1 MPNQSS
7 LKKIYDT
14 LVSKGYDMEPE
25 QEFYH
30 NMDSPDS
37 RRRVYDALKQEGYNL
52 RPYDDFY
59 ARMGYGQQPQQTEV
73 QGTPTPQ
80 GASPAMLFAQQARD
94 DRRETVSEHAEQRKA
109 KTQSAQTKPQQ
120 APAKPRA
127 PELPPEEEEE
137 QSPYGPLADQML
149 NGKTPQEQARELMT
163 GQSAQP
169 TAEQRAWMW
178 QQVEQLKQ
186 QVKQQSASVD
196 QQLSQAREYVE
207 RSAGNAAGIQGKAVR
222 GNIEYNPLTGEMEQ
236 AYITPTG
243 YKTFDKNQAD
253 AEARDYRY
261 SMPRDVNYMA
271 SKIGDIKSD
280 IESKIDSI
288 YAEKDNPY
296 SMIEMAYGNTHTAV
310 NDPDVLNYH
319 AALSSLNNAQQL
331 WEEAKKEKNES
342 WYNPSSLGRGVA
354 HKLFDVRTWDF
365 GITDAVDMSRLKAA
379 INKADA
385 GEDLTESEQ
394 MLLDAKAIEMAITA
408 AKQSDVGFGYEMGS
422 TIGELVPMLLE
433 MYINPAAG
441 VGKSAQSKLLRF
453 AMKRFGKTALVNS
466 PRMLRF
472 GLGTARVLGDITG
485 AGIMTGTTSLGRTY
499 ADAMQREIG
508 QIQYGPAQGGTI
520 QYTGH
525 SDGESAG
532 KSFAKAY
539 GAKTA
544 EWVGLMAGGWFKPVE
559 AAAGEAIANTT
570 RKMGLGAVNDFM
582 ANLSDKEYMQILGDL
597 GKRSGLMTDFSIKEG
612 GNGTLNNVLGIKVGE
627 AMNALTVGDITMDK
641 DPDTGYFNFKRNLNT
656 LLSFAALDG
665 MMNVHKVLS
674 YRTPKYQAKLDID
687 RASHAASLAFGDPK
701 KWEVVKTG
709 LLGGTL
715 FRDLFAYRQGAQLL
729 RDERARWRENG
740 YYDGGDVP
748 TDRWDELEKM
758 LDDGRNGT
766 GEAGVAYKA
775 LEDILT
781 NKDYDAFQ
789 RRAAL
794 QYIMAVIRYESM
806 VHGERMR
813 SQRAPEPGV
822 VDPQRRLEQGDDPLL
837 SQGDDPLL
845 LQAADEYE
853 AGREQWQARQEGAE
867 GAAQQVDATSDRMQ
881 TAIDQLVQAYGP
893 DAEAI
898 VDMVEQRPQYVIQ
911 TAKDDAQRAAAMAY
925 LNAKAAMD
933 GITDAANEQAEER
946 RMQVEHDIRLR
957 TYKMT
962 GQLQPATLKAGDAE
976 VFIID
981 GRISASQDGMGIDVD
996 LSDDTI
1002 IVYNPESDSY
1012 EMMSPDQLLKLSDP
1026 VNAEQAIAEA
1036 QQQIDAEL
1044 QASLQPSKYKRGE
1057 ITLRGED
1064 GQEHFALVTG
1074 DKDADGNIQ
1083 VYISDG
1089 NGNAGHLEYFTEQQL
1104 DDLAVNYT
1112 PDEAQPAAESSA
1124 DGTAPSA
1131 PEAPTEPVPA
1141 VPEVPPTQP
1150 EPQSA
1155 LSRVPRSEKGEPLY
1169 EQADAATGWDALV
1182 EDMGSA
1188 DAAKEVA
1195 DAQVEQ
1201 YEKRLKNITSN
1212 RKKLKGTPAEMK
1224 AQREQREALQ
1234 HQTETTLE
1242 AWKKIAGEQE
1252 RRRVAEDTQRQQEAR
1267 KAAEE
1272 KAAAEQAERA
1282 AREQREREELEALN
1296 GVPEMA
1302 VDRPADARAR
1312 GYRRVG
1318 QQKVERQA
1326 PITQKVEGAAVQIK
1340 FSQEDSPAGHVTV
1353 IEADQLQPSHIQG
1366 HRNPYYFINEA
1377 QPKDRV
1383 DAASVTSAQKI
1394 AGNINPEEITGSIT
1408 AYTGAPVVNSRGEVI
1423 QGNNRSD
1430 ALRLMYDNNDEN
1442 AARYKQYLLENA
1454 ERLGLDPEQIRAM
1467 KRPVLVNM
1475 LEADDAEA
1483 IRLGQFGAQDTESG
1497 GRERIKPEATVQKLG
1512 DKMSNF
1518 VSMLLR
1524 GEDDEG
1530 FAQLVDRNGV
1540 DVIKWMARQG
1550 IISQTQAQSAFTTDG
1565 NLAPEAQ
1572 NDLRDVLYQSIFQG
1586 APTRAKEM
1594 FAKLPAKAQKA
1605 ILSTAY
1611 RDYDSPAADR
1621 LLTELQ
1627 NSITAYN
1634 DLMTDESFAAST
1646 DVQSALAAI
1655 RGWGRQL
1662 SLGDTEAQSV
1672 NPSEKYSN
1680 FALRLAAL
1688 YRGEKQS
1695 SIQKVF
1701 NDLYDTIQGKG
1712 EDSLFGEAD
1721 HTMHTLP
1728 EAIKK
1733 IFNIDY
1739 NGKTGSNLL
1748 GDAVPSVPE
1757 GRRGGDAANRGGGA
1771 VPQGEQPAEPAGRT
1785 DSVRRD
1791 GGSQA
1796 DASQIVQ
1803 GDIRP
1808 VGSGFFGEI
1817 FDQFKGRVND
1827 AIKFIS
1833 SHKSGDLLGVF
1844 SRRGVGSIDLVW
1856 GDEKGGWNHIV
1867 QKHVGEGKSFATE
1880 TEAANVIDEIIK
1892 TGSVDF
1898 ENGDKIV
1905 LRKGNKV
1912 VTIRKNVREKGKKIA
1927 DKKWILTAYDESS
1940 ADSSTSAI
1948 AATNRGQAAPTTENH
1963 GGKGTAKNTE
1973 SQGVEGNL
1981 TQSSPA
1987 EAVHAAEQM
1996 VNTEPTDAQ
2005 KEAGNYRKGHVRVAG
2020 YDITIENPAGST
2032 RSGKDA
2038 NGREWTQTMHNT
2050 YGYFRGTEGTD
2061 GDHIDVFLGD
2071 MGKWQGEGRNVYVVD
2086 QYNEDGTFDEHKVM
2100 MGFNSL
2106 EEAKAAY
2113 LSNYEEGWA
2122 DRRRIDVTGVPAE
2135 EFDAWVKSSHR
2146 KTKAFA
2152 EYKSIKAETEPGTD
2166 YLTEEAYDKYEKQYV
2181 AEAKERYTRQAD
2193 TDATPEILAGK
2204 SDEWLQQRIEAYEQD
2219 GYSLVDGEYLF
2230 DNFFSWDNYPTKEQ
2244 LRQTADHA
2252 VERYV
2257 YLPRLYAEQVRRK
2270 TEDAFQAAKRVA
2282 TQPII
2287 PKKAKSVNLADY
2299 VAPKDEPHPSIRGV
2313 YYSGGKA
2320 YATDRV
2326 ILVEE
2331 KQKYPKAYEGTVR
2344 GKDGNPVDIGQEHF
2358 PDPAKAF
2365 DIASQYV
2372 FAPVDVE
2379 EMRRNLARAL
2389 EAQKAMGK
2397 KQQVAVE
2404 VASNGQVGY
2413 FDATRLKRFLDLVD
2427 TAEGDVKVEVGGRGY
2442 ISLQAKGRRALLL
2455 GVGIDKEAS
2464 CYVVRDEVVW
2474 RPNEPYRMDESSRET
2489 ISNKLG
2495 NSATLKPAERAS
2507 LEYRLSLADNPV
2519 FMPRRDK
2526 APVQLK
2532 APAAD
2537 QAADLTRTKEPQQL
2551 SQVTTSGRRLFEQ
2564 VAQSLGVPTEELRS
2578 MTYDQ
2583 VTAAFDKKYASKE
2596 EVMAFGRLNLLGNI
2610 HDALGDRE
2618 ATISNYTENTTDG
2631 VVTYD
2636 VTVDGVTKTL
2646 GYDISRNKF
2655 VDLTQSDGGD
2665 GLLFRMAND
2674 KNDFVQMRDEAVKSN
2689 GLVMPG
2695 LNEGHVRVVPVPRH
2709 QFTGTGK
2716 DAIKAAGEWAKE
2728 HIVGSYT
2735 ATDSAGVPFTFAITA
2750 ESVGKY
2756 LSATATTKSENLG
2769 VHLAVLQKLPEVIS
2783 NGIEV
2788 EVHPSYKKGSDG
2800 MRSQGNGIDR
2810 DRLVH
2815 RFYSAVNIDGEIR
2828 RVKTTMIE
2836 FEESSTAKHPHSFEV
2851 TKIEVL
2857 PETSENTS
2865 ITGAQRIPTA
2875 MAGTTEAAKLLQG
2888 VEKSYDKGVKVL
2900 EVSEK
2905 SGGSDEI
2912 ADIISRARAD
2922 GSYMKAPNGK
2932 PTRLTER
2939 QWAQVRT
2946 PQFKAWFG
2954 DWEKGEASSKVLDEN
2969 GEPLVVYHGTTAY
2982 EERRTWNEQKK
2993 EYDTESSPFT
3003 VFKRRVDGLRN
3014 AGFFFNSNLD
3024 NAGGYGYNTYDTY
3037 LDLRNPLIIDCHGDN
3052 YSSIRFDGREMDTYG
3067 WAEYAEKNGYDGLI
3081 LQNVRDGVG
3090 YGDLQQPTTDYVA
3103 FKPTQIKSATDNNG
3117 AFSRGSSDIRFRPG
3131 TSDSQRV
3138 QPTLIGVHGITE
3150 EKLVKALAAG
3160 GLANPSVAV
3169 IDADK
3174 SQHNDYGE
3182 ISLILPSGMVDKAT
3196 GRNAGTW
3203 TGDAWTPRY
3212 PQTEYQFSDAGSH
3225 QLSLDLK
3232 SLDAE
3237 MRSSARIAIQ
3247 NWMDG
3252 RGTNG
3257 LEYMFLQQS
3266 GREPEVK
3273 QIPVRFQKST
3283 HEAVEQLCGDKRI
3296 DFYSIDKSDYSK
3308 LLDLYVAEKYRGDKS
3323 LYDEALAE
3331 RKAAL
3336 ERKLSKD
3343 ISPVF
3348 KRIYQEKLDFINEHG
3363 FDDSVEEFVS
3373 EVARDMENGGHTDVK
3388 ATDNA
3393 AAETVKQQGL
3403 EKEFAQWIEGFKKRY
3418 GAKEVIFNGFNSR
3431 GDRIYLP
3438 NTVANASRIMNAQG
3452 KNGATG
3458 WSTSFSN
3465 FVATVMKSIPH
3476 LDDMRAE
3483 KSRLTTDHQ
3492 QLDAFDEKWQ
3502 QVYYDLAQKCQPDAR
3517 STFDDFGFARLDE
3530 AALKKNPA
3538 AYLKKEYGV
3547 TLTAD
3552 DIKQLKQMIHAIRD
3566 ERPAMYFETKFNR
3579 PVRFNE
3585 FTAAVV
3591 PDDLTPEIREQLEKA
3606 GLRVVTYKRGDDA
3619 TRQQAVQRASMDEGI
3634 RFRWIGER
3642 GASELDKTSE
3652 IKTRISNLDVARQ
3665 MEQAGKDAYDIKF
3678 ATGWERGADG
3688 KWRYEQPDFDLIT
3701 AQEYDELRR
3710 QQMKGYNEIAKLMT
3724 LGDRHLYFLY
3734 QEYDALPR
3742 RGRNEEQKAKAKD
3755 LLKQIKQQIA
3765 ANNSLRDD
3773 LDIQRENARVMSLS
3787 DLVHDANG
3795 LFDAY
3800 PVLAN
3805 VEVEFKALF
3814 GLRGQ
3819 MECRNGIPYRIE
3831 INSGMDGR
3839 QTRSTLIHEVQHAIQ
3854 DLEGFA
3860 RGGNSEMYV
3869 EKSKIPGFVER
3880 VNQIDERLNELDAQ
3894 SEALIDRRNSEYE
3907 QLRQQWEA
3915 ATTPQERSSIRDAWT
3930 KRENEIIEEANK
3942 VDEERARLQEER
3954 DEYAEGSV
3962 QLGYYGYSDL
3972 AGEVEARNAQT
3983 RMDYTPEDRLY
3994 SPAFESEDVS
4004 RKSQIFLNQTGGHSA
4019 STSGQI
4025 EQKYPGWNEGTTT
4038 ESGKHTTQVE
4048 GTRKTYGHVGDWIEQ
4063 HIGKEASILDASSGL
4078 GYGTADLR
4086 GRGFNVEDVEPYQ
4099 SEQRR
4104 REMPATYDDYS
4115 KIDKQYDYV
4124 ISNAV
4129 LNVIPD
4135 DWRADVLHQM
4145 ARVLKPG
4152 GQMFINTRKA
4162 GEERT
4167 IKDKIELDNPQ
4178 EVLVK
4183 RNGKI
4188 ASYQK
4193 FFTPTELKEWVEK
4206 ELGPGYQVEIANE
4219 ANSGT
4224 RGLPAVVVTKW
4235 TRASHPG
4242 EVTQAERVLSEVN
4255 KKFNEE
4261 LEMQIKGTLPANHVY
4276 ELGHPGDVLQ
4286 VAGVRDLPI
4295 QLYANRLALKASPEY
4310 RRNHPFELS
4319 DIKDLP
4325 QALNH
4330 PIAVFDSATVK
4341 GATVVLTE
4349 LQSNGKNF
4357 VVAMS
4362 VLTNA
4367 DGKAIAAE
4375 INDVRSI
4382 YPKDRATGVAGW
4394 INRGYMRWVDKE
4406 KMNSFLSTHP
4416 SNPGISRKEAEKTPN
4431 GVEVGS
4437 ASELS
4442 SAAKVVES
4450 FENPTLPGAEN
4461 FTRVQKSDHSTL
4473 ISDKIAV
4480 VNDCAKATGLRI
4492 RVVEDVTE
4500 LEAYKKASPEE
4511 QARMREGKGW
4521 YDPKTGEIVVVP
4533 GNHADVGDV
4542 RETLRHEIIGHKTLR
4557 EMVGAERMNDFL
4569 DEVYR
4574 HMTDEVRQRVVD
4586 MAFGRRLN
4594 IREATEEYL
4603 AGLAEKG
4610 FDAMTEKERSLWG
4623 KIKAF
4628 VGKLINRFL
4637 RTLHLP
4643 DIIELGDRELR
4654 WILRYGWEKSAD
4666 NPINR
4671 RADLPDVVRT
4681 ARETTLRAETGQD
4694 GLRFRTTFDPSDNL
4708 RTVTT
4713 RAALDLSQRH
4723 QDNLQLRSDAY
4734 HAISQQLGGLRRAMA
4749 AQRTFDKASVQEMTD
4764 LAQALLEANM
4774 MQGTTNGEIKRIL
4787 SAIKN
4792 ATGRTDITEQV
4803 HTVLSI
4809 LIDNQLR
4816 TQQRTFE
4823 HLLKT
4828 RDTRLNQQG
4837 VRTQGALDIKGQ
4849 RMIKTLRNALEIDEA
4864 SLESQLQDAIDKLS
4878 STDPVVAEQAANDY
4892 EALSYAKRYLEVF
4905 KKNKA
4910 DETSLRADLH
4920 QAEADH
4926 TAGNLTDSAY
4936 KQLVEQIN
4944 NAIEQKRLE
4953 RSDGLLQLNDDIR
4966 QSLEGSRSAA
4976 RDWRQREVDRINNI
4990 HHMANAD
4997 LQGLPYDEHRT
5008 PDFAEKVLNSA
5019 PVRLLTSTLPTF
5031 DAFLKLFSPK
5041 AAGGEGFMYN
5051 HFMRSY
5057 VESCERERQGVNE
5070 SFRVLDEK
5078 AAEIFGKGKT
5088 WHQVALDAR
5097 RMKLANGKTEH
5108 TISIWSGG
5116 GMKDYKVTSSELL
5129 YIYMVNKM
5137 EDGKMKL
5144 RRMGIED
5151 DDVNAIQQALDPR
5164 LIEMADWLQDEFLPR
5179 SRERYNE
5186 THQRMFGA
5194 SMAAID
5200 NYVPLKILKES
5211 LQRDVDIAAPDKG
5224 DQRSSTVTGSVIS
5237 RTVNCQ
5243 PIDILHG
5250 DAFNVIT
5257 SHVTDMEHWAA
5268 FSEFARDL
5276 NTLCSYNRF
5285 RNKVRNM
5292 HSVMGAGEDLLRK
5305 FQTTCAIA
5313 TGDYQAPSR
5322 GLLDQYA
5329 LNLAKL
5335 GSTAKVSFRLYTA
5348 FKQLSSMPAFWPE
5361 TNPIDFTKSAATPW
5375 KSWKWCM
5382 ENLPMFEKRW
5392 AGRNAGNEKML
5403 PTDLDWS
5410 WTRDNIVE
5418 TATRWGLTPNA
5429 FVDALTVAIGS
5440 KSVYDTHLRRYLD
5453 YGYERAEA
5461 ERRARQDASILF
5473 NKTQQSSEGA
5483 FMSEMQ
5489 KSRTWLSTMF
5499 TVYRNSP
5506 ISYQRMLL
5514 DASRNLFKRFVP
5526 GFKKEAIQQLER
5538 QYQWDGLSDADAARA
5553 AKKEYNRLFWRDLT
5567 NVATF
5572 GFVMQIAWNIFGKLP
5587 GLAIPLLFSGTDE
5600 DDRKKTMQDELIH
5613 AAIGGQ
5619 VEGLTG
5625 GDIISDGLTS
5635 LVTSGELS
5643 DITKDMPMTQ
5653 DIDNVV
5659 REFGIDCYAAL
5670 NDLLN
5675 TMISASIGVNP
5686 ATFTDAV
5693 VAIYDA
5699 CQGDMPTIR
5708 EATLCLARI
5717 AQVPQSQL
5725 DQIYFEEMGCMGD
5738 EARKLTPAE
5747 VAERYARYKVIKG
5760 APLTHWLYDDEV
5772 LAKRMQSR
5780 TKQAVTELK
5789 GQLQRS
5795 YTDEVNAGYDA
5806 AEETYKQMAQRI
5818 KQYKAQYEECT
5829 TDAEREQVS
5838 RDMAALTSA
5847 PEYATYQSFKLY
5859 NKYLQRMAK
5868 GYLEAKSADEAARY
5882 LDGLHYFKPKM
5893 VEAVQATDPAEAN
5906 RLATELAQWYS
5917 DFVQQGQTQ
5926 AQGSVQH

>member
-1 MPNQSS
+1 
-7 LKKIYDT
+7 
-14 LVSKGYDMEPE
+14 
-25 QEFYH
+25 
-30 NMDSPDS
+30 
-37 RRRVYDALKQEGYNL
+37 
-52 RPYDDFY
+52 
-59 ARMGYGQQPQQTEV
+59 
-73 QGTPTPQ
+73 
-80 GASPAMLFAQQARD
+80 
-94 DRRETVSEHAEQRKA
+94 
-109 KTQSAQTKPQQ
+109 
-120 APAKPRA
+120 
-127 PELPPEEEEE
+127 
-137 QSPYGPLADQML
+137 
-149 NGKTPQEQARELMT
+149 
-163 GQSAQP
+163 
-169 TAEQRAWMW
+169 
-178 QQVEQLKQ
+178 
-186 QVKQQSASVD
+186 
-196 QQLSQAREYVE
+196 
-207 RSAGNAAGIQGKAVR
+207 
-222 GNIEYNPLTGEMEQ
+222 
-236 AYITPTG
+236 
-243 YKTFDKNQAD
+243 
-253 AEARDYRY
+253 
-261 SMPRDVNYMA
+261 
-271 SKIGDIKSD
+271 
-280 IESKIDSI
+280 
-288 YAEKDNPY
+288 
-296 SMIEMAYGNTHTAV
+296 
-310 NDPDVLNYH
+310 
-319 AALSSLNNAQQL
+319 
-331 WEEAKKEKNES
+331 
-342 WYNPSSLGRGVA
+342 
-354 HKLFDVRTWDF
+354 
-365 GITDAVDMSRLKAA
+365 MSRLKAA

-1112 PDEAQPAAESSA
+1112 PDEAQPAAESPA

-1141 VPEVPPTQP
+1141 EPEVPPTQP

-1282 AREQREREELEALN
+1282 AREQRELEELEALN
-1296 GVPEMA
+1296 GVPEMT

-1312 GYRRVG
+1312 GYRRIG
-1318 QQKVERQA
+1318 QQMVKRQGILQ
-1326 PITQKVEGAAVQIK
+1326 PIAIGKPIAIK
-1340 FSQEDSPAGHVTV
+1340 FGSGDKDKPAGV
-1353 IEADQLQPSHIQG
+1353 IAIVDVDSLQPSHIQG
-1366 HRNPYYFINEA
+1366 KRNWHHFIPEV

-1383 DAASVTSAQKI
+1383 DAASVAAAQRI
-1394 AGNINPEEITGSIT
+1394 ADNINPEEITSSVT
-1408 AYTGAPVVNSRGEVI
+1408 AYTGAPTVNTHGEGI
-1423 QGNNRSD
+1423 QGHSRLD
-1430 ALRLMYDNNDEN
+1430 ALRLMYEKGGEN
-1442 AARYKQYLLENA
+1442 AARYKQYLIDHA
-1454 ERLGLDPEQIRAM
+1454 EQYGVDPEVIRQA
-1467 KRPVLVNM
+1467 KKPAKVNLVDVPD
-1475 LEADDAEA
+1475 EEA
-1483 IRLGQFGAQDTESG
+1483 IRLGQLSAQDTESG
-1497 GRERIKPEATVQKLG
+1497 GVERIKPEATVQKLG

-1796 DASQIVQ
+1796 DASQEGVDQTSARNSDAPQTHQVRYIDPREMSDDEKASRGRILSEAPAIEVAENQIVATPEMSARKAAEKWWDEHVGGPRTFQ
-1803 GDIRP
+1803 TEVGEVDIDRRSIESSLAHRY
-1808 VGSGFFGEI
+1808 G
-1817 FDQFKGRVND
+1817 QAKLD
-1827 AIKFIS
+1827 AITSLEQGFENAVYLGSMADFSNNGKTNHYFAYPINYNGKLNYVFCRAVQDNNQ
-1833 SHKSGDLLGVF
+1833 HRLYVHEVFVADQIKKGNTLDNAATTPRGGIALYKDILANVLGDLN
-1844 SRRGVGSIDLVW
+1844 GSTIQTAAREPHGLSTSPR
-1856 GDEKGGWNHIV
+1856 E
-1867 QKHVGEGKSFATE
+1867 QKPE
-1880 TEAANVIDEIIK
+1880 
-1892 TGSVDF
+1892 
-1898 ENGDKIV
+1898 
-1905 LRKGNKV
+1905 V
-1912 VTIRKNVREKGKKIA
+1912 VTSNV
-1927 DKKWILTAYDESS
+1927 S
-1940 ADSSTSAI
+1940 
-1948 AATNRGQAAPTTENH
+1948 
-1963 GGKGTAKNTE
+1963 GGKDTNKSAE
-1973 SQGVEGNL
+1973 PQGVEGDL

-1987 EAVHAAEQM
+1987 EAVHAAEQT

-2071 MGKWQGEGRNVYVVD
+2071 MDKWQGEGRNVYVVD

-2244 LRQTADHA
+2244 LRWTADHA

-2474 RPNEPYRMDESSRET
+2474 RPNEPYRLDLSSRET
-2489 ISNKLG
+2489 LSYQLG
-2495 NSATLKPAERAS
+2495 NSTSLKPAERAS

-2519 FMPRRDK
+2519 FTPRRDK
-2526 APVQLK
+2526 KPAQLK

-2583 VTAAFDKKYASKE
+2583 VTAAFDKKHASKE

-2695 LNEGHVRVVPVPRH
+2695 LNEGHVRVVEVPRH
-2709 QFTGTGK
+2709 EFTGTGK
-2716 DAIKAAGEWAKE
+2716 QALQAAEQWAKE
-2728 HIVGSYT
+2728 HIVGEYS
-2735 ATDSAGVPFTFAITA
+2735 ATDIAGVPFTYVITKD
-2750 ESVGKY
+2750 SVEKY
-2756 LSATATTKSENLG
+2756 VSSSATQKSENIG

-2783 NGIEV
+2783 NAVEV
-2788 EVHPSYKKGSDG
+2788 EVHASYKKGSDG
-2800 MRSQGNGIDR
+2800 VRSPQNGIEED
-2810 DRLVH
+2810 LLIH
-2815 RFYSAVNIDGEIR
+2815 RFYSAVNIDGEMH

-2836 FEESSTAKHPHSFEV
+2836 HADQNSATQPHSYEV
-2851 TKIEVL
+2851 TKVEVL
-2857 PETSENTS
+2857 PELTENTS
-2865 ITGAQRIPTA
+2865 TTGALSLASSRG
-2875 MAGTTEAAKLLQG
+2875 GTSREDILGTAKLLQG
-2888 VEKSYDKGVKVL
+2888 VEKSYDKGVKIL
-2900 EVSEK
+2900 DESKKSSETAQF
-2905 SGGSDEI
+2905 SSDKEQN
-2912 ADIISRARAD
+2912 AQ
-2922 GSYMKAPNGK
+2922 
-2932 PTRLTER
+2932 PTRFRRIGER
-2939 QWAQVRT
+2939 DAQIIR
-2946 PQFKAWFG
+2946 
-2954 DWEKGEASSKVLDEN
+2954 
-2969 GEPLVVYHGTTAY
+2969 GTTA
-2982 EERRTWNEQKK
+2982 EAEAHWQTPADR
-2993 EYDTESSPFT
+2993 
-3003 VFKRRVDGLRN
+3003 
-3014 AGFFFNSNLD
+3014 
-3024 NAGGYGYNTYDTY
+3024 
-3037 LDLRNPLIIDCHGDN
+3037 
-3052 YSSIRFDGREMDTYG
+3052 SI
-3067 WAEYAEKNGYDGLI
+3067 
-3081 LQNVRDGVG
+3081 
-3090 YGDLQQPTTDYVA
+3090 
-3103 FKPTQIKSATDNNG
+3103 
-3117 AFSRGSSDIRFRPG
+3117 
-3131 TSDSQRV
+3131 
-3138 QPTLIGVHGITE
+3138 
-3150 EKLVKALAAG
+3150 
-3160 GLANPSVAV
+3160 
-3169 IDADK
+3169 
-3174 SQHNDYGE
+3174 
-3182 ISLILPSGMVDKAT
+3182 
-3196 GRNAGTW
+3196 
-3203 TGDAWTPRY
+3203 
-3212 PQTEYQFSDAGSH
+3212 
-3225 QLSLDLK
+3225 
-3232 SLDAE
+3232 
-3237 MRSSARIAIQ
+3237 
-3247 NWMDG
+3247 
-3252 RGTNG
+3252 
-3257 LEYMFLQQS
+3257 
-3266 GREPEVK
+3266 
-3273 QIPVRFQKST
+3273 
-3283 HEAVEQLCGDKRI
+3283 
-3296 DFYSIDKSDYSK
+3296 
-3308 LLDLYVAEKYRGDKS
+3308 
-3323 LYDEALAE
+3323 
-3331 RKAAL
+3331 
-3336 ERKLSKD
+3336 
-3343 ISPVF
+3343 
-3348 KRIYQEKLDFINEHG
+3348 
-3363 FDDSVEEFVS
+3363 
-3373 EVARDMENGGHTDVK
+3373 
-3388 ATDNA
+3388 
-3393 AAETVKQQGL
+3393 
-3403 EKEFAQWIEGFKKRY
+3403 
-3418 GAKEVIFNGFNSR
+3418 
-3431 GDRIYLP
+3431 
-3438 NTVANASRIMNAQG
+3438 
-3452 KNGATG
+3452 
-3458 WSTSFSN
+3458 
-3465 FVATVMKSIPH
+3465 
-3476 LDDMRAE
+3476 
-3483 KSRLTTDHQ
+3483 
-3492 QLDAFDEKWQ
+3492 
-3502 QVYYDLAQKCQPDAR
+3502 
-3517 STFDDFGFARLDE
+3517 
-3530 AALKKNPA
+3530 
-3538 AYLKKEYGV
+3538 
-3547 TLTAD
+3547 
-3552 DIKQLKQMIHAIRD
+3552 
-3566 ERPAMYFETKFNR
+3566 
-3579 PVRFNE
+3579 
-3585 FTAAVV
+3585 
-3591 PDDLTPEIREQLEKA
+3591 
-3606 GLRVVTYKRGDDA
+3606 
-3619 TRQQAVQRASMDEGI
+3619 
-3634 RFRWIGER
+3634 
-3642 GASELDKTSE
+3642 
-3652 IKTRISNLDVARQ
+3652 
-3665 MEQAGKDAYDIKF
+3665 
-3678 ATGWERGADG
+3678 
-3688 KWRYEQPDFDLIT
+3688 
-3701 AQEYDELRR
+3701 
-3710 QQMKGYNEIAKLMT
+3710 
-3724 LGDRHLYFLY
+3724 
-3734 QEYDALPR
+3734 
-3742 RGRNEEQKAKAKD
+3742 
-3755 LLKQIKQQIA
+3755 
-3765 ANNSLRDD
+3765 
-3773 LDIQRENARVMSLS
+3773 
-3787 DLVHDANG
+3787 
-3795 LFDAY
+3795 
-3800 PVLAN
+3800 
-3805 VEVEFKALF
+3805 
-3814 GLRGQ
+3814 
-3819 MECRNGIPYRIE
+3819 
-3831 INSGMDGR
+3831 
-3839 QTRSTLIHEVQHAIQ
+3839 
-3854 DLEGFA
+3854 
-3860 RGGNSEMYV
+3860 
-3869 EKSKIPGFVER
+3869 
-3880 VNQIDERLNELDAQ
+3880 
-3894 SEALIDRRNSEYE
+3894 
-3907 QLRQQWEA
+3907 
-3915 ATTPQERSSIRDAWT
+3915 
-3930 KRENEIIEEANK
+3930 
-3942 VDEERARLQEER
+3942 
-3954 DEYAEGSV
+3954 
-3962 QLGYYGYSDL
+3962 
-3972 AGEVEARNAQT
+3972 
-3983 RMDYTPEDRLY
+3983 
-3994 SPAFESEDVS
+3994 AFE
-4004 RKSQIFLNQTGGHSA
+4004 R
-4019 STSGQI
+4019 
-4025 EQKYPGWNEGTTT
+4025 
-4038 ESGKHTTQVE
+4038 TTQE
-4048 GTRKTYGHVGDWIEQ
+4048 LEQ
-4063 HIGKEASILDASSGL
+4063 
-4078 GYGTADLR
+4078 
-4086 GRGFNVEDVEPYQ
+4086 V
-4099 SEQRR
+4099 
-4104 REMPATYDDYS
+4104 
-4115 KIDKQYDYV
+4115 
-4124 ISNAV
+4124 
-4129 LNVIPD
+4129 
-4135 DWRADVLHQM
+4135 
-4145 ARVLKPG
+4145 
-4152 GQMFINTRKA
+4152 NT
-4162 GEERT
+4162 T
-4167 IKDKIELDNPQ
+4167 
-4178 EVLVK
+4178 
-4183 RNGKI
+4183 
-4188 ASYQK
+4188 
-4193 FFTPTELKEWVEK
+4193 
-4206 ELGPGYQVEIANE
+4206 
-4219 ANSGT
+4219 
-4224 RGLPAVVVTKW
+4224 
-4235 TRASHPG
+4235 
-4242 EVTQAERVLSEVN
+4242 
-4255 KKFNEE
+4255 FNEE
-4261 LEMQIKGTLPANHVY
+4261 LERQAQGTLPKEHVY
-4276 ELGHPGDVLQ
+4276 QLGHPGGVLQ

-4295 QLYANRLALKASPEY
+4295 RLSANRLALKASPDY
-4310 RRNHPFELS
+4310 RRNHPFDIR
-4319 DIKDLP
+4319 DIKNLP

-4330 PIAVFDSATVK
+4330 PIAVFDSATVEGSK
-4341 GATVVLTE
+4341 VILTE
-4349 LQSNGKNF
+4349 LQSNGNNF

-4362 VLTNA
+4362 VRRSS
-4367 DGKAIAAE
+4367 DGASIDAE
-4375 INDVRSI
+4375 INDIRSI
-4382 YPKDRATGVAGW
+4382 YPKDYKKGIIDWV
-4394 INRGYMRWVDKE
+4394 NRGYLKWVDKE
-4406 KMNSFLSTHP
+4406 KMKNFLSTQWSNYIEGEKEVDDLSTHRTHP
-4416 SNPGISRKEAEKTPN
+4416 GAGGE
-4431 GVEVGS
+4431 
-4437 ASELS
+4437 ASEDPSARPSHPDANREVSDAAAKAELS
-4442 SAAKVVES
+4442 DAAKVVEE
-4450 FENPTLPGAEN
+4450 FENPTVDGEN
-4461 FTRVQKSDHSTL
+4461 SVQRQPNIDKSTDAVDKQSTVTDFAKSSGL
-4473 ISDKIAV
+4473 SIKAV
-4480 VNDCAKATGLRI
+4480 D
-4492 RVVEDVTE
+4492 DVTQ
-4500 LEAYKKASPEE
+4500 LEEYKKADAATQEK
-4511 QARMREGKGW
+4511 MRRAKGW
-4521 YDPKTGEIVVVP
+4521 YDPRTGEIVVVL
-4533 GNHADVGDV
+4533 GNNADVADV
-4542 RETLRHEIIGHKTLR
+4542 KDTIFHETLGHRGLR
-4557 EMVGAERMNDFL
+4557 EMIGKERWGNFL
-4569 DEVYR
+4569 DQVYQ
-4574 HMTDEVRQRVVD
+4574 HMAQEVRERVAKVAMEMGGD
-4586 MAFGRRLN
+4586 FRA
-4594 IREATEEYL
+4594 ATEEYMSR
-4603 AGLAEKG
+4603 LAEKLHE
-4610 FDAMTEKERSLWG
+4610 DMTPEERTIWG
-4623 KIKAF
+4623 KVKAMVNLLLKKF
-4628 VGKLINRFL
+4628 FRNMN
-4637 RTLHLP
+4637 LP
-4643 DIIELGDRELR
+4643 AWVELSDRELR
-4654 WILRYGWEKSAD
+4654 WMMRYGWEKSEH

-4671 RADLPDVVRT
+4671 NSEMPDMVKT
-4681 ARETTLRAETGQD
+4681 ARETVMRDETGM
-4694 GLRFRTTFDPSDNL
+4694 GNGEYHFRTGIDPDEDLQSIVTRSAVEMAAKHRDDL
-4708 RTVTT
+4708 RL
-4713 RAALDLSQRH
+4713 RNDAFAALTASLT
-4723 QDNLQLRSDAY
+4723 
-4734 HAISQQLGGLRRAMA
+4734 GMRRAMV
-4749 AQRTFDKASVQEMTD
+4749 AQRRFDQATVKSMTD
-4764 LAQALLEANM
+4764 LAQDMLESNLLNAA
-4774 MQGTTNGEIKRIL
+4774 TNGEMKRVL
-4787 SAIKN
+4787 SAVKN
-4792 ATGRTDITEQV
+4792 SVGKADIGAQVRTLFD
-4803 HTVLSI
+4803 I
-4809 LIDNQLR
+4809 LIKNQLR
-4816 TQQRTFE
+4816 EQKTSWE
-4823 HLLKT
+4823 DLLSIKGSKV
-4828 RDTRLNQQG
+4828 NAQG
-4837 VRTQGALDIKGQ
+4837 VEVQGKLDVKGQ
-4849 RMIKTLRNALEIDEA
+4849 RMIKVLKDAIDMSDA
-4864 SLESQLQDAIDKLS
+4864 DLQDAIDK
-4878 STDPVVAEQAANDY
+4878 AASDMGESDRITSEDGTLRY
-4892 EALSYAKRYLEVF
+4892 DAYYYAKRYHETVRDSKTEEMMMRDDLEDAAREH
-4905 KKNKA
+4905 KA
-4910 DETSLRADLH
+4910 GRMTDAAYEQFVEQVQSQIDQNRIDRADALR
-4920 QAEADH
+4920 Q
-4926 TAGNLTDSAY
+4926 LTYDLGA
-4936 KQLVEQIN
+4936 
-4944 NAIEQKRLE
+4944 A
-4953 RSDGLLQLNDDIR
+4953 LQ
-4966 QSLEGSRSAA
+4966 GSISAA
-4976 RDWRQREVDRINNI
+4976 TAWRQADIVRVNEIQ
-4990 HHMANAD
+4990 HMANAD
-4997 LQGLPYDEHRT
+4997 LEGLPAFVHTDPST
-5008 PDFAEKVLNSA
+5008 AAKIKNSKVVQMFANV
-5019 PVRLLTSTLPTF
+5019 LPTF
-5031 DAFLKLFSPK
+5031 ESLLKLFSPK
-5041 AAGGEGFMYN
+5041 SATGEGYLYN
-5051 HFMRSY
+5051 YYMRKY
-5057 VESCERERQGVNE
+5057 VDSVETEHLGMKHSMQRLE
-5070 SFRVLDEK
+5070 DK
-5078 AAEIFGKGKT
+5078 AQEMFGMSWRKFGE
-5088 WHQVALDAR
+5088 AMR
-5097 RMKLANGKTEH
+5097 RMKLANGESTL
-5108 TISIWSGG
+5108 TMTWWDAG
-5116 GMKDYKVTSSELL
+5116 GMRSYELTPSELL

-5144 RRMGIED
+5144 RRMGIEED
-5151 DDVNAIQQALDPR
+5151 HVTAVEQALPPK
-5164 LIEMADWLQDEFLPR
+5164 LVEFADWLQDEFFVEQR
-5179 SRERYNE
+5179 DRYNE
-5186 THQRMFGA
+5186 TYQRMFGA
-5194 SMAAID
+5194 SMAAVEHYAPI
-5200 NYVPLKILKES
+5200 KIAKGAVE
-5211 LQRDVDIAAPDKG
+5211 QTVDVANPG
-5224 DQRSSTVTGSVIS
+5224 STERRSSTTTGSIIK
-5237 RTVNCQ
+5237 RTLNSKPLDLTHADVFNIVNE
-5243 PIDILHG
+5243 
-5250 DAFNVIT
+5250 
-5257 SHVTDMEHWAA
+5257 HVQNMEHWSA
-5268 FSEFARDL
+5268 FSELSRDI
-5276 NTLCSYNRF
+5276 NTLLSYGRF
-5285 RNKVRNM
+5285 RNKLRNM
-5292 HSVMGAGEDLLRK
+5292 DSVLGSGELLLDR
-5305 FQTTCAIA
+5305 FTNAAAIA
-5313 TGDYQAPSR
+5313 TGNYRPKHTSD
-5322 GLLDQYA
+5322 LDSVVV
-5329 LNLAKL
+5329 NIAKL
-5335 GSTAKVSFRLYTA
+5335 VTTSKVAFRLYTA
-5348 FKQLSSMPAFWPE
+5348 FKQLSSLPAFLPDS
-5361 TNPIDFTKSAATPW
+5361 DFGSFVKSVATPW
-5375 KSWKWCM
+5375 KSFQWALK
-5382 ENLPMFEKRW
+5382 ELPMFEKRW
-5392 AGRNAGNEKML
+5392 CGRASGNEKML
-5403 PTDLDWS
+5403 PTELDWQ
-5410 WTRDNIVE
+5410 WTHKKWVE
-5418 TATRWGLTPNA
+5418 TITKWGLTPNA
-5429 FVDALTVAIGS
+5429 FVDAVTVAIGA
-5440 KSVYDTHLRRYLD
+5440 KAVYDTRLKRYLR
-5453 YGYERAEA
+5453 YGYEPDVA
-5461 ERRARQDASILF
+5461 ERRAKQDASILF

-5483 FMSEMQ
+5483 FMSQ
-5489 KSRTWLSTMF
+5489 TQLDRTFLSTSV
-5499 TVYRNSP
+5499 TAYRNSP
-5506 ISYQRMLL
+5506 ISYQRKALE
-5514 DASRNLFKRFVP
+5514 AERNLAHRLRKDYKQSSIEYM
-5526 GFKKEAIQQLER
+5526 KKQFM
-5538 QYQWDGLSDADAARA
+5538 WDGLDEDRAQKAAVHEYHRA
-5553 AKKEYNRLFWRDLT
+5553 LWNNVA
-5567 NVATF
+5567 NVATCA
-5572 GFVMQIAWNIFGKLP
+5572 FVMQLCWYVFGKAP
-5587 GLAIPLLFSGTDE
+5587 SMVKDAVFSGG
-5600 DDRKKTMQDELIH
+5600 DDDKKKKDWEEMMLH

-5619 VEGLTG
+5619 VEGLAY
-5625 GDIISDGLTS
+5625 GDLISDGLTS
-5635 LVTSGELS
+5635 LAIS
-5643 DITKDMPMTQ
+5643 DNLKDAAITTAKQLPATQ
-5653 DIDNVV
+5653 DVERIASELGTN
-5659 REFGIDCYAAL
+5659 EYAAL
-5670 NDLLN
+5670 NDLLS
-5675 TMISASIGVNP
+5675 TLIATSTGVNP
-5686 ATFTDAV
+5686 QTLTDAV
-5693 VAIYDA
+5693 VAVYDA
-5699 CQGDMPTIR
+5699 CQGDMPMVQ
-5708 EATLCLARI
+5708 EVSLCLMRI

-5725 DQIYFEEMGCMGD
+5725 KDVYFEELGCMGN
-5738 EARKLTPAE
+5738 EARKLSPQQ
-5747 VAERYARYKVIKG
+5747 VAERYVRYKFMQG
-5760 APLTHWLYDDEV
+5760 EPFSHYLYPADV
-5772 LAKRMQSR
+5772 KAKREDKLRKQAEGKLKEQVQRLWSQEVNDAYVEAQETAKEMQLRHRDLRNQYGDAETDEQRAAINQQAAALARDPEYERAEVFKLLNKHLAELTNGYLSAKSGDEAGRYIDALSYYKPAMMEVVNAPDAATR
-5780 TKQAVTELK
+5780 TKLSQELSRWWGTFTAEGGK
-5789 GQLQRS
+5789 
-5795 YTDEVNAGYDA
+5795 A
-5806 AEETYKQMAQRI
+5806 A
-5818 KQYKAQYEECT
+5818 
-5829 TDAEREQVS
+5829 
-5838 RDMAALTSA
+5838 
-5847 PEYATYQSFKLY
+5847 
-5859 NKYLQRMAK
+5859 AK
-5868 GYLEAKSADEAARY
+5868 
-5882 LDGLHYFKPKM
+5882 
-5893 VEAVQATDPAEAN
+5893 
-5906 RLATELAQWYS
+5906 
-5917 DFVQQGQTQ
+5917 
-5926 AQGSVQH
+5926 